1 MGNASSNPG
10 PPPETDEE
18 RVAREDREAAAAIA
32 KQEADDLAA
41 DAKAMKEYN
50 IQQKQ
55 NELDRAKQKRDA
67 DRLLRERNDADALN
81 ERTGFKKKPLNKPLE
96 LGLPSADCSAC
107 DLTVDPT
114 VSSSTVILTRNVLG
128 AINVPPIP
136 MPPSNLPRGAKYG
149 GDWHDHGNHRHE
161 DYATDMYGR
170 RISLAKDGSTLY
182 NPPYPG
188 SSYPDVL
195 SSASTEQDRKSVV

>member
-1 MGNASSNPG
+1 MGNAPSNPG
-10 PPPETDEE
+10 PPPETDEQ

-81 ERTGFKKKPLNKPLE
+81 ERNGFKKKPLNKPLE

-114 VSSSTVILTRNVLG
+114 VS
-128 AINVPPIP
+128 
-136 MPPSNLPRGAKYG
+136 
-149 GDWHDHGNHRHE
+149 
-161 DYATDMYGR
+161 
-170 RISLAKDGSTLY
+170 
-182 NPPYPG
+182 
-188 SSYPDVL
+188 
-195 SSASTEQDRKSVV
+195 